1 MNWYMEIKST
11 IPRNCSVFEYIFI
24 ISIILSTTIIEM
36 KEIVKWRLK
45 SIKNAIPPT
54 KGEIALIQEWIIEI

>member
-1 MNWYMEIKST
+1 
-11 IPRNCSVFEYIFI
+11 
-24 ISIILSTTIIEM
+24 M